1 MCGFIVYFDKKKV
14 DFKSK
19 LKSALDLIKHRG
31 PNDTQIITEKNF
43 GLGFARLSIQD
54 TSIKGRQPMVSQNK
68 RYILVFNGEIY
79 NFKELRKK
87 LILKGASFKSN
98 SDTEVLLKLYEY
110 EGESF
115 IHKIDGMFSIVII
128 DKIKNRLFLAR
139 DRFGIKPLYLYK
151 NKNTFFISSEIKAFI
166 PFSLEDSSW
175 SFNSSFLKEYIMFR
189 DLTGEN
195 TFIQNVKKILPG
207 YTMKIDQNLNITKKR
222 YFNLSVPNLKINKL
236 SIDEN
241 VEYLEELLIKNV
253 KSHLISDVPIA
264 TTLSGGVDSSL
275 LTALTTKYN
284 NSKITTY
291 SIIFEENK
299 SNGRTIDESKYINKF
314 YSLYSTKRKNIILNS
329 KKLSN
334 IWNKL
339 VWHNEDPL
347 SLPNSAGIYLISK
360 ISRSK
365 HKVIIGGEGADEV
378 FAGYDTFRDKNISIL
393 EGNYVN
399 QNIDS
404 IFKDHQ
410 SPLIFRENILK
421 KFENYSL
428 KNKMSFI
435 LNTKLQ
441 TLNNRL
447 DKMSMASGVEFRVPF
462 QTKSLLDFSA
472 SLPDNQLVNN
482 NVCKFILKKLAEKYL
497 PKSIIYRKKIGF
509 SVPINMWLKK
519 KEFTHHIE
527 EIFNEKSILKDLFK
541 QEFLDK
547 TQFEFFNKKDSFIN
561 SNSNKLWMLANIQK
575 FHSMFIKNRKQTLYK

>member
-87 LILKGASFKSN
+87 LIFKGASFKSN

-128 DKIKNRLFLAR
+128 DKIKNCLFLAR

>member
-128 DKIKNRLFLAR
+128 DKIKNCLFLAR